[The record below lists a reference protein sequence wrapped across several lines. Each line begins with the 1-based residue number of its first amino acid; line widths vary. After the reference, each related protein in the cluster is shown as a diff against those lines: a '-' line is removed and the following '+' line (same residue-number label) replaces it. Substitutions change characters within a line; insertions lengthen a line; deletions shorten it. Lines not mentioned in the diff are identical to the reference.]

1 MSNSDPLLM
10 ENWLEKLLPS
20 WIDTSDS
27 RLTPPERNSQETTG
41 QIFSELNLDL
51 GIMDTHFH
59 LDIHDNP
66 KEVVK
71 GCDIQGVFTIAV
83 TTSPAMYPYTEK
95 LAQESKY
102 VFPAIGLHP
111 LLVSQRRQDL
121 PKLWEYLNRTRFV
134 GEIGLDNSVEDDSD
148 YSFQK
153 DVFEE
158 TLDRCAKYGDKIF
171 TIHARKTKE
180 TRNVVKDVLD
190 VIGENYPGKFILHW
204 YSGTAEELER
214 AFTNG
219 IYFSINRAMF
229 HIPENLEI
237 IKIMPKS
244 RVLLETDGPV
254 LLLDRKPMTPINA
267 EHIIGLV
274 SDIWNINISETK
286 DQLGKNLKTFLDI
299 KNETI

>member
-1 MSNSDPLLM
+1 MSNSDPLLI
-10 ENWLEKLLPS
+10 ENWFEKLLPT
-20 WIDTSDS
+20 WIDTRDS
-27 RLTPPERNSQETTG
+27 RLTPLEINSQEPTG
-41 QIFSELNLDL
+41 QNFSELKLDQ

-66 KEVVK
+66 KQIVK
-71 GCDIQGVFTIAV
+71 DCDIQGVFTIAV

-111 LLVSQRRQDL
+111 LLVSQRRHDL
-121 PKLWEYLNRTRFV
+121 AKLWEYLNRTRFV
-134 GEIGLDNSVEDDSD
+134 GEMGLDNSVEDDSD

-153 DVFEE
+153 EVFEE
-158 TLDRCAKYGDKIF
+158 IIDRCAKYGDKII

-190 VIGENYPGKFILHW
+190 VIGENYPGKIILHW
-204 YSGTAEELER
+204 FSGTADDLER
-214 AFTNG
+214 AVNNDV
-219 IYFSINRAMF
+219 YFSINRAMF
-229 HIPENLEI
+229 HIPENLDL
-237 IKIMPKS
+237 IKIMPKN

-267 EHIIGLV
+267 EHIVGLV
-274 SDIWNINISETK
+274 SDLWNINISETK
-286 DQLGKNLKTFLDI
+286 DQLAKNLKTLLDI
-299 KNETI
+299 